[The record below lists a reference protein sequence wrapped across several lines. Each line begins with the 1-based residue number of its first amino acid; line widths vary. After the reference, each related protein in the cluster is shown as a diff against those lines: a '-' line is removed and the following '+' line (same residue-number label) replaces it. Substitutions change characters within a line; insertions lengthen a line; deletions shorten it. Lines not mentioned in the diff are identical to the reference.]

1 MTDRSDYRNYLVPM
15 VVEQTSRGERAFDI
29 YSRLLKERIVMM
41 GTPVDDQVANLIVAQ
56 LLHLESEDPDKDIS
70 LYINSPGGMVYAGLA
85 IYDTMQYIK
94 PDVSTICVGMTM
106 SMGAI
111 LLCGGAAKKRYAL
124 PNAKIMIHQGSAGFQ
139 GTPAD
144 IEIHAKEVLA
154 LRRRMAEII
163 AEHTKVDVSQ
173 VEKDIDRDRF
183 MTAQDAK
190 DYGIIDGIVD
200 SRAAAEKGS
209 AFLQGEPARLAEAE
223 AEAGAESDAGQPEA

>member
-1 MTDRSDYRNYLVPM
+1 MNQDQPRSYLVPM

-29 YSRLLKERIVMM
+29 YSRLLKERIVML

-56 LLHLESEDPDKDIS
+56 LLHLESEDPDKDIN

-85 IYDTMQYIK
+85 IYDTIQYIK
-94 PDVSTICVGMTM
+94 PDVSTICVGMAM

-111 LLCGGAAKKRYAL
+111 LLCGGAPGKRFAL

-144 IEIHAKEVLA
+144 IEIHAKEVLS

-163 AEHTKVDVSQ
+163 SYHSKQPVEQ

-183 MTAQDAK
+183 MDPAEAK
-190 DYGIIDGIVD
+190 HYGIIDDIIS
-200 SRAAAEKGS
+200 SRTAAERNAELLGKGEPTRLVDAQQPDGS
-209 AFLQGEPARLAEAE
+209 AAEMK
-223 AEAGAESDAGQPEA
+223 PEG